1 MRLKSLKKTNTDSNY
16 RMYCICVFFLFT
28 GIFIGWK
35 DIPGFLKSNILLLHK
50 LNIEE
55 VFLTENRLNSLNL
68 NIKFENI
75 EKLKNKREEALKN
88 NLLIRSDNDFVN
100 SKVSY
105 NSELPQTC
113 KIRLKGDL
121 PQHWNGDKW
130 SLRINT
136 KKDYFIEGMSTFSIQ
151 DPITRNYTYEW
162 LFIQNLKFEDVLA
175 PNYFFVNVNINGKE
189 KGIYA
194 IEEHFSKEMIEGKK
208 RREGVSRKK

>member
-1 MRLKSLKKTNTDSNY
+1 MRLKSFKKTNTNSKFFV
-16 RMYCICVFFLFT
+16 YCICILFLLS

-35 DIPGFLKSNILLLHK
+35 DIPGFLKSNILMILK
-50 LNIEE
+50 LDIEE
-55 VFLTENRLNSLNL
+55 VFLTKNRLNSLNL
-68 NIKFENI
+68 DIKFESV
-75 EKLKNKREEALKN
+75 EKIRLKREEALVN

-105 NSELPQTC
+105 NSELPQSC

-136 KKDYFIEGMSTFSIQ
+136 KENRSIEGMTTFSIQ

-162 LFIQNLKFEDVLA
+162 LFLKNLKFEDVLA

-194 IEEHFSKEMIEGKK
+194 VEEHFSKD
-208 RREGVSRKK
+208 VCASCNA